1 MQIITIS
8 AAETIQTILAPAIMI
23 SSCGLIMLGLQ
34 NRYSNIVNR
43 IRTLNDERRRLQSKI
58 ATNQD
63 LEYSE
68 SIRYHSIRKQ
78 IQELSSRSLLIR
90 NAIFLEILAVLFFV
104 LSCLLIGAYFF
115 FQNEITQI
123 LPLISFL
130 LGMISVFIGLI
141 FFGVEILRAYRVVQ
155 LEIIAEE

>member
-1 MQIITIS
+1 MLTLS
-8 AAETIQTILAPAIMI
+8 AVEIIQTILAPAIMI

-43 IRTLNDERRRLQSKI
+43 IRLLNDERRRLQKKI
-58 ATNQD
+58 SSDQD

-68 SIRYHSIRKQ
+68 SIRFHSIRQQ
-78 IQELSSRSLLIR
+78 IFELSNRSSLLR
-90 NAIFLEILAVLFFV
+90 NAILFEILAVLFFV
-104 LSCLLIGAYFF
+104 MACLLIGLYFIYE
-115 FQNEITQI
+115 NKITQI
-123 LPLISFL
+123 LPLVSFL

-141 FFGVEILRAYRVVQ
+141 FFGIEILRAYKVVQ

>member
-1 MQIITIS
+1 MPIIS

-43 IRTLNDERRRLQSKI
+43 IRLLNDERRRLQNKI
-58 ATNQD
+58 TANQD

-68 SIRYHSIRKQ
+68 NVRFHSIRKQ
-78 IQELSSRSLLIR
+78 IYELSNRSLLIR

-104 LSCLLIGAYFF
+104 LSCLLIGVYFF

-123 LPLISFL
+123 LPLVSFL
-130 LGMISVFIGLI
+130 IGMVLVFIGLI
-141 FFGVEILRAYRVVQ
+141 FFGIEILRAYKVVQ